1 MVGLK
6 IGIDLG
12 TASTKAY
19 VEGKGI
25 VLSEPSIVAVESI
38 DGSLAAVG
46 QAADDM
52 VGRGPEAYRVYKP
65 LESGSVVNFDMARL
79 MLEAFFE
86 RICKNRLFRPTV
98 AACMPVGITSLEQRT
113 LLQLFMYA
121 GAGRVCLIEEPLAAA
136 IGAGVA
142 LDKPFGT
149 MVVDI
154 GGGTADVAVVTMGG
168 IAVSR
173 SIKIGGELLN
183 KNIIDYLRIN
193 RGVTVGEKTAEDL
206 KRQLGAA
213 VRRNEEIAAISRGK
227 STDDGMPFY
236 FEVTAQEIH
245 FALRDSLEAICAA
258 VLSVLEIT
266 PPELLK
272 DIAENGIIMTGGTS
286 RLFGL
291 DTLLSEQTSIKT
303 ILVTDPQKAVV
314 KGLGKALKNAD
325 YLTEQGYAF
334 KTYDESEWI

>member
-6 IGIDLG
+6 IGIDMG
-12 TASTKAY
+12 TTGVKAY
-19 VEGKGI
+19 IEGRGI
-25 VLSEPSIVAVESI
+25 VLSEPSVVAVESA

-46 QAADDM
+46 QNACDM
-52 VGRGPEAYRVYKP
+52 VGRSPEVYRVYKP
-65 LESGSVVNFDMARL
+65 LEGGSVVNFEMAQL
-79 MLEAFFE
+79 MLGTVFE
-86 RICKNRLFRPTV
+86 RICKNKVFRPTV

-113 LLQLFMYA
+113 LIHLFMRA

-136 IGAGVA
+136 VGAGVA

-154 GGGTADVAVVTMGG
+154 GGGTADVAVVTMGS
-168 IAVSR
+168 IAVSK
-173 SIKIGGELLN
+173 SVKIGGELLN

-193 RGVTVGEKTAEDL
+193 RGVIIGEKTAEEL

-213 VRRNEEIAAISRGK
+213 VKRNEEIAAVSRGK
-227 STDDGMPFY
+227 STGDGMPFY
-236 FEVTAQEIH
+236 FEVTAQEIR
-245 FALRDSLEAICAA
+245 FAIRESSEAVCKA

-286 RLFGL
+286 RLFGM
-291 DTLLSEQTSIKT
+291 DTLLSEYTSIRTTVVK
-303 ILVTDPQKAVV
+303 DPQNAVV
-314 KGLGKALKNAD
+314 RGLGKALKNAD

-334 KTYDESEWI
+334 KTYDESELI